1 MGRTDQ
7 YLYPFYKKDMEEGR
21 ISKQEAEEIIA
32 SFLAKFSERAHMN
45 MSDWEMH
52 MRDEDTQY
60 NGKDPNFTTT
70 AGTYSNDESYNFG
83 TSANHWL

>member
-1 MGRTDQ
+1 
-7 YLYPFYKKDMEEGR
+7 
-21 ISKQEAEEIIA
+21 
-32 SFLAKFSERAHMN
+32 MN

-83 TSANHWL
+83 TSANHWLCNMILGGVTPDGEDATNELSYIWNSGPIWNWSHQ